1 MEVRLQSR
9 MIIVFA
15 RLKPH
20 LRLMLNN
27 YKQTNADSPDS
38 LIGMRYRFKSPLGL
52 VSYEWNGRLCSRIRL
67 NAEAEQV
74 NRAGDPVSQWL
85 TAFFDHRILPLPPL
99 AAPNTPFQARMR
111 TALLA
116 IPAGEVLTYGE
127 LAGLL
132 NTAPRAMGQALGANP
147 LPILIPCHRVVA
159 AHGLGGFACGLA
171 WKKKL
176 LRFESDV
183 NQM

>member
-1 MEVRLQSR
+1 MTSQQIANKRLPG
-9 MIIVFA
+9 
-15 RLKPH
+15 KPVC
-20 LRLMLNN
+20 M
-27 YKQTNADSPDS
+27 Y
-38 LIGMRYRFKSPLGL
+38 YRFESPLGP
-52 VSYEWNGRLCSRIRL
+52 VSYEWNGQCCSHIRL
-67 NAEAEQV
+67 NDEAEQTHH
-74 NRAGDPVSQWL
+74 AGDPVSQWL

-99 AAPNTPFQARMR
+99 AAPNSPFQARMR
-111 TALLA
+111 TALLT
-116 IPAGEVLTYGE
+116 IPAGDVRTYGE

-176 LRFESDV
+176 LHFESDV
-183 NQM
+183 LNQR